1 MWYNTIHWNYK
12 RVVGKFF
19 CKEPDSK
26 YYRLYRLHLV
36 VSSSLFIYSFNL
48 VTVNTISSSLALHT
62 HILHPQKQ
70 AVDKT
75 WLMGYHLSTPTTK
88 HSERKFKSPKYKEN
102 MYQSGRVEK
111 LILVS
116 YQFWSWSLKWTY
128 RIITRDT
135 VSLSNKTFHLR
146 WILQ

>member
-1 MWYNTIHWNYK
+1 MQYLIIGGLNY
-12 RVVGKFF
+12 G
-19 CKEPDSK
+19 
-26 YYRLYRLHLV
+26 
-36 VSSSLFIYSFNL
+36 FIYSFNL
-48 VTVNTISSSLALHT
+48 VTVNTIFSSLALHT

-116 YQFWSWSLKWTY
+116 YQF
-128 RIITRDT
+128 
-135 VSLSNKTFHLR
+135 
-146 WILQ
+146 